1 MCFLMKENVL
11 KFFTKGNERSVN
23 VKKNIVLMFFIKG
36 CSILLSLLL
45 VPLTL
50 DYVDNECYGVW
61 LALSSMVVWISFF
74 DIGINNGLRNKL
86 TEALAHNDYNLGR
99 KYVSTTYAILF
110 LIFMPLMCL
119 LLLAAPFVD
128 WYSLLNINQSNVEGL
143 LVAICIIITYF
154 CINFVFNTINIVAL
168 ALQRPTTSSIITLV
182 QQLVSLTIIYILTL
196 TTKGSLV
203 NLCLALCAAPLL
215 VILGANVVFY
225 KKKYKKI
232 APIFKS
238 VDFSVAPDLMKLG
251 VQFFIIQAAGIIQY
265 QLINLLII
273 RYYGASEVTC
283 YNISYKYFSTLTM
296 VWTIIITPL
305 WAAVADAVVKRDYAW
320 IKNAE
325 KKYLKLFM
333 LFVLGGVFMLLLSS
347 YVYNLW
353 VGDKVLITSVLSFWI
368 LMYSLVTMF
377 SGIYVTILN
386 GMGLLKV
393 QMYACLLSP
402 FVFFGLCYMFVNMG
416 LGVHGLLIA
425 VIISNFNGYL
435 LAPVQYRLYTRRL

>member
-1 MCFLMKENVL
+1 MKRNIL
-11 KFFTKGNERSVN
+11 FFFTKGNERSVN
-23 VKKNIVLMFFIKG
+23 VKKNIVLMILIKG

-86 TEALAHNDYNLGR
+86 TAALAHNDYNLGR

-143 LVAICIIITYF
+143 LIAICIIITYF
-154 CINFVFNTINIVAL
+154 CINFIFNTINIVVL
-168 ALQRPTTSSIITLV
+168 ALQKPAISSIITLV
-182 QQLVSLTIIYILTL
+182 QQLVSLAIIYILTL

-215 VILGANVVFY
+215 VVLGANVILY
-225 KKKYKKI
+225 SKKYKKI

-238 VDFSVAPDLMKLG
+238 VDLKIAPDLMKLG
-251 VQFFIIQAAGIIQY
+251 IQFFIIQAAGIIQY
-265 QLINLLII
+265 QLINFLII
-273 RYYGASEVTC
+273 RHYGASEVTC
-283 YNISYKYFSTLTM
+283 YNISYKYFSILTM
-296 VWTIIITPL
+296 IWTIIITPF
-305 WAAVADAVVKRDYAW
+305 WAAVSDAMVKHDYTW
-320 IKNAE
+320 MKNAE
-325 KKYLKLFM
+325 KKYLKVFI
-333 LFVLGGVFMLLLSS
+333 LFVLGGILMLLFSS
-347 YVYNLW
+347 YAYNLW
-353 VGDKVLITSVLSFWI
+353 IGDKILITNILSFWI

-377 SGIYVTILN
+377 SSIYVTILN

-393 QMYACLLSP
+393 QMYACLFSP
-402 FVFFGLCYMFVNMG
+402 FVFLGLCYMFVHMG
-416 LGVHGLLIA
+416 LGVHALLIA

-435 LAPVQYRLYTRRL
+435 LAPIQYKLYTRHL

>member
-1 MCFLMKENVL
+1 MKGNIL
-11 KFFTKGNERSVN
+11 IFFTKGDKRSIN
-23 VKKNIVLMFFIKG
+23 VKKNIVLMILIKG

-86 TEALAHNDYNLGR
+86 TAALAHNDYNLGR

-119 LLLAAPFVD
+119 FLLAAPFVD

-143 LVAICIIITYF
+143 LVAICVIITYF
-154 CINFVFNTINIVAL
+154 CINFIFNTINIVVL
-168 ALQRPTTSSIITLV
+168 ALQKPAISSIITLV

-203 NLCLALCAAPLL
+203 YLCLALCAAPLL
-215 VILGANVVFY
+215 VILGANVVLY

-238 VDFSVAPDLMKLG
+238 VDFSIAPDLMKLG

-265 QLINLLII
+265 QLINFLII
-273 RYYGASEVTC
+273 RYYGASEVAC

-296 VWTIIITPL
+296 VWTIIITPF
-305 WAAVADAVVKRDYAW
+305 WAAVSDAMVKHDYAW

-353 VGDKVLITSVLSFWI
+353 VGNKVLITSILSFWI

-402 FVFFGLCYMFVNMG
+402 FIFLGLCYMFVHMG
-416 LGVHGLLIA
+416 LGVHSLLIA

-435 LAPVQYRLYTRRL
+435 LAPIQYRLYMRHL